1 MGKILT
7 RTARAR
13 ELRLELSIL
22 GVFVG
27 IFLLF
32 IIGNPRTF
40 TSFDIYYS
48 FMSTIPFSGIMAL
61 AATFVIISGEIDLS
75 FPSIMGFSGW
85 IFAKLSNVLI
95 DKGLSPNLCILL
107 SVLCCFATGV
117 FAGSLN
123 GTLVVKVKIPAI
135 VATIG
140 TMFFWRGL
148 VNVCGQGFGE
158 TLVPVN
164 ETFLFNV
171 FVGRLGGIIPA
182 QAIWMVIL
190 AVGFWLALKRHRF
203 GSHVLIVGDNVESAR
218 MMGIRVDR
226 IKTIIFMQMGFFA
239 ALSGILASLEVT
251 YLWPSLGEGYLL
263 RTLAAVFIGG
273 TSVFGGMGTIF
284 GTFVGSII
292 IGSLEGGIVAMGLT
306 GFWTQ
311 LIYGLIIVVSLSIYS
326 YFRQRE

>member
-1 MGKILT
+1 MIAK
-7 RTARAR
+7 TARGR

-22 GVFVG
+22 GVLGG

-32 IIGNPRTF
+32 LIGNPATF
-40 TSFDIYYS
+40 TRFDIYYA

-61 AATFVIISGEIDLS
+61 AITIVIISGEMDLS

-85 IFAKLSNVLI
+85 VFAKLSNVMI
-95 DKGLSPNLCILL
+95 NRGMNPNLTIILAA
-107 SVLCCFATGV
+107 LCCFATGI
-117 FAGSLN
+117 AGGALN
-123 GTLVVKVKIPAI
+123 GTIVVGVKIPSL

-148 VNVCGQGFGE
+148 VNVLGQGFGE
-158 TLVPVN
+158 TLVPVKD
-164 ETFLFNV
+164 TFLFKT
-171 FVGRLGGIIPA
+171 FVGRIGGVLPA
-182 QAIWMVIL
+182 QALWMLMLTVI
-190 AVGFWLALKRHRF
+190 FWIILKRHRF

-218 MMGIRVDR
+218 MMGIRVNR
-226 IKTIIFMQMGFFA
+226 VKLIVFSQMGFFA
-239 ALSGILASLEVT
+239 SLAGILASLEVT

-284 GTFVGSII
+284 GTFIGSII
-292 IGSLEGGIVAMGLT
+292 IGSLEGGIVAIGLT

-326 YFRQRE
+326 YFRTRE

>member
-1 MGKILT
+1 MIA
-7 RTARAR
+7 RTGRAR

-22 GVFVG
+22 GVFAG

-32 IIGNPRTF
+32 LIGNPRTF

-61 AATFVIISGEIDLS
+61 AITLVIVSGEMDLS

-85 IFAKLSNVLI
+85 VFAKLSNVLI
-95 DKGLSPNLCILL
+95 NSGTDPTLAIIIAT
-107 SVLCCFATGV
+107 LCCFATGLV
-117 FAGSLN
+117 GGALNGSLVI
-123 GTLVVKVKIPAI
+123 TVRIPSL

-158 TLVPVN
+158 TLVPVK
-164 ETFLFNV
+164 ETFLFKA
-171 FVGRLGGIIPA
+171 FVGRLGNTIPA
-182 QAIWMVIL
+182 QAIWFVFL
-190 AVGFWLALKRHRF
+190 AVIFWLILKRHRF
-203 GSHVLIVGDNVESAR
+203 GTHVLIVGDNLESAR
-218 MMGIRVDR
+218 MMGIRVHR
-226 IKTIIFMQMGFFA
+226 VKLFVFMQMGFFA
-239 ALSGILASLEVT
+239 SLAGILASLEVT

-263 RTLAAVFIGG
+263 RTLAAVFVGG

-284 GTFVGSII
+284 GTFIGAII
-292 IGSLEGGIVAMGLT
+292 IGSLEGGIVAIGLT